1 MFTTKIVC
9 MNKTNYNYMTL
20 CFLLKVEMPSYTKFL
35 DFVLGYFVTS
45 KKENFKKYSMLIF
58 SAIRMYKFFLQK
70 I

>member
-35 DFVLGYFVTS
+35 DFVLGYFETS
-45 KKENFKKYSMLIF
+45 KKENFRNI
-58 SAIRMYKFFLQK
+58 AC
-70 I
+70 